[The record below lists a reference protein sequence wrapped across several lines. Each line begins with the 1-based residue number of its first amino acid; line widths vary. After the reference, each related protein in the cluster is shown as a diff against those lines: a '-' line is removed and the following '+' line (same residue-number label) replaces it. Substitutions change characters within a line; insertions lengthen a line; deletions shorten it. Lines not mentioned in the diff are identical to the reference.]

1 MGCKT
6 KPGKPFS
13 CCAYITRS
21 LAAAS
26 FIWLPACFSPH
37 YTVQQSVFLCIRS
50 YMGKSVAGLCNE
62 GQLGL
67 REWGLKD
74 VRVTQSSRENKR
86 WDRGRESTR
95 YIIRHAIITSLSL
108 HVFLFLFTSFRIVAA
123 ISAEWSGIELALPT
137 VSLKAPGPRGT
148 IAMLIEPRLLLC
160 EKKRPELLM
169 GWGRGGF
176 LHHSKAE
183 SRKS

>member
-1 MGCKT
+1 MS
-6 KPGKPFS
+6 GKPFS
-13 CCAYITRS
+13 SCAYITCS
-21 LAAAS
+21 L
-26 FIWLPACFSPH
+26 FICLLACFSPH

-50 YMGKSVAGLCNE
+50 YMDKSVSSLCNE

-67 REWGLKD
+67 WELGLKD

-86 WDRGRESTR
+86 WDRDRESTR
-95 YIIRHAIITSLSL
+95 YIIWHIIITSLSL
-108 HVFLFLFTSFRIVAA
+108 PIFLFLFTSFRTVAA

-160 EKKRPELLM
+160 EKNWPELLM
-169 GWGRGGF
+169 GWGAFFTTQKRTR
-176 LHHSKAE
+176 AE
-183 SRKS
+183 SRQS